1 MERWF
6 PLELW
11 RIIKNYS
18 LGQNY
23 WKRRYNKALQ
33 SIPKPKIIIPAVY
46 TSATKS
52 IRFKKSFERS
62 LFFLNKPMIGTIV
75 KKNNEYSMKH
85 CFKESPSQQRDNIF
99 ERLTVVYEIYDVGD
113 V

>member
-46 TSATKS
+46 TSATHP
-52 IRFKKSFERS
+52 IRFRKSFERS
-62 LFFLNKPMIGTIV
+62 LFFLNKPIIGTIV
-75 KKNNEYSMKH
+75 KKKNEYSMKH
-85 CFKESPSQQRDNIF
+85 NRGEWPSQRDNIF
-99 ERLTVVYEIYDVGD
+99 ERLTVVYEIYDVA
-113 V
+113 

>member
-1 MERWF
+1 MYIF
-6 PLELW
+6 
-11 RIIKNYS
+11 
-18 LGQNY
+18 
-23 WKRRYNKALQ
+23 
-33 SIPKPKIIIPAVY
+33 IPKPKIIIPAVY

-75 KKNNEYSMKH
+75 KKKNEYSMKH
-85 CFKESPSQQRDNIF
+85 NRGEWPSQQRDNIF

>member
-1 MERWF
+1 MGHWF
-6 PLELW
+6 PLELC

-46 TSATKS
+46 TSATHP
-52 IRFKKSFERS
+52 IRFRKSFERS
-62 LFFLNKPMIGTIV
+62 LFFLNKPIIGTIV
-75 KKNNEYSMKH
+75 EKKSEYSIMKH
-85 CFKESPSQQRDNIF
+85 YKGECPSQQQDNIY
-99 ERLTVVYEIYDVGD
+99 ERLTVVYEIYDVA
-113 V
+113 